1 MSAAIA
7 AEIRKLVTLPAAAWS
22 VTLTAVLTGVTG
34 AALASGGATLGGETV
49 PGVVT
54 RAATFAQVGVIIG
67 AVLPM
72 TQEYGSG
79 QIRASLR
86 AVPNRGRLLTAKAAV
101 TVAWVVA
108 LAVVATV
115 AGASG
120 AALAGVAEARAGLT
134 GAGWMQLGLVG
145 AYLVIIGLTAA
156 EVALAVRGYVP
167 AVATSMV
174 AVLIVSPTLAGLT
187 DLARWLPDRAAAALL
202 GGQEGLA
209 DVARSAGVALGW
221 LVVLAAA
228 GALAFSRR
236 DA

>member
-1 MSAAIA
+1 MMAWGMT
-7 AEIRKLVTLPAAAWS
+7 VTAR
-22 VTLTAVLTGVTG
+22 GVSTR
-34 AALASGGATLGGETV
+34 GATN
-49 PGVVT
+49 
-54 RAATFAQVGVIIG
+54 
-67 AVLPM
+67 
-72 TQEYGSG
+72 S
-79 QIRASLR
+79 
-86 AVPNRGRLLTAKAAV
+86 
-101 TVAWVVA
+101 
-108 LAVVATV
+108 
-115 AGASG
+115 
-120 AALAGVAEARAGLT
+120 GLT